1 MSSISN
7 IGGFLTFPN
16 KPYIFASNNGT
27 ADVAAGNQLT
37 TFTTEISNGITH
49 SSGTFTVPIAGL
61 YRIHHSVLAQA
72 TGTSGAFGVAL
83 YINDA
88 QVARISYGSEGNT
101 ESWSML
107 TGMSL
112 RELSAND
119 TIKFYSSN
127 NTISIYGSTDNN
139 TIGGVTI
146 ILEA

>member
-1 MSSISN
+1 MSSITN
-7 IGGFLTFPN
+7 VGGFLTFPN

-37 TFTTEISNGITH
+37 TFTTEFSNGITH

-61 YRIHHSVLAQA
+61 YRIHHGVLAQS
-72 TGTSGAFGVAL
+72 TGSTGSFGVAL
-83 YINDA
+83 RINDT
-88 QVARISYGSEGNT
+88 QVERISYGGEGTSEN
-101 ESWSML
+101 WSML

-127 NTISIYGSTDNN
+127 NTISMYGAATSD

>member
-1 MSSISN
+1 MSTITN
-7 IGGFLTFPN
+7 VGGFLTFPN
-16 KPYIFASNNGT
+16 KPYIFASNNAS
-27 ADVAAGNQLT
+27 ADVAAGNQIT
-37 TFTTEISNGITH
+37 TFTTVSSNGITH

-61 YRIHHSVLAQA
+61 YRIHHGVLAQS
-72 TGTSGAFGVAL
+72 TGSTGSFGVAL
-83 YINDA
+83 RINDT
-88 QVARISYGSEGNT
+88 QVERISYGGEGTSEN
-101 ESWSML
+101 WSML

-127 NTISIYGSTDNN
+127 NTISMYGAATSD